1 MSRGNA
7 CVLALSTNR
16 AMYTIGVDVG
26 TGSVRAGLFD
36 LSGKRLAMAVEPIR
50 IHTPQPEHAEQ
61 SSADIWRA
69 VGITVRHVVQEAG
82 VAPESIIGIGY
93 DATCSL
99 VVLGQNAQPLTISP
113 SGDPQ
118 WNVMMWMDHR
128 AIREAEE
135 INAGHYD
142 VLRYVGGVISPEMET
157 PKLLWLK
164 RHMPETYR
172 QATKF
177 FDLPDYLV
185 YRSTGVDVRSLCT
198 TVCKWTYLG
207 HEDRWD
213 MNYLNAIGIADMLEG
228 GRAGSTI
235 RPQGEQVGT
244 LTPEAAEHLG
254 LTTRTQVAVAIIDA
268 HAGALGLLGAVWHHQ
283 PHADIASLERAMA
296 LIGGTSACLMA
307 VSQEERF
314 VPGVWG
320 PYYSALMPGMWLHE
334 GGQSAA
340 GALIDYTLENNAQR
354 DWLKA
359 EAQAQDITVYEL
371 ANRIIDRIQ
380 SDAPFRAAL
389 TCNLHVYPD
398 HYGNRSPYGDPHS
411 RGVVDGLSLDS
422 SPEATA
428 LLYYASLQ
436 GLAYNIRD
444 VLKALGEQGY
454 RIDQIYATGGSIKN
468 RLWLQEHADATGC
481 KIVLNQEP
489 EAVLLGSAILGA
501 VASGA
506 YSDLPTAMKA
516 MDHPGQVVEPNPET
530 FDYHDRKFE
539 IFREMYQQHLDRR
552 KRMNGV

>member
-1 MSRGNA
+1 
-7 CVLALSTNR
+7 
-16 AMYTIGVDVG
+16 MYTIGVDVG

-36 LSGKRLAMAVEPIR
+36 LNGKRLAMAVEPIR
-50 IHTPQPEHAEQ
+50 IYNPQSGFAEQ

-69 VGITVRHVVQEAG
+69 VGITVRGVVQDSG
-82 VAPESIIGIGY
+82 VEPEKVVGIGY

-99 VVLGQNAQPLTISP
+99 VVLQERDQPLSISP
-113 SGDPQ
+113 TGDPQ

-128 AIREAEE
+128 AIHEAEE
-135 INAGHYD
+135 INAGGYE

-164 RHMPETYR
+164 RHKPETYR
-172 QATKF
+172 KATKF

-185 YRSTGVDVRSLCT
+185 YQSTGIDVRSLCT

-213 MNYLNAIGIADMLEG
+213 MSYLNAIGIADMLEG
-228 GRAGSTI
+228 GRAGTAV
-235 RPQGEQVGT
+235 RPQGERVGT

-268 HAGALGLLGAVWHHQ
+268 HAGALGLLGAVWHNQ
-283 PHADIASLERAMA
+283 PQADLALLERAMA

-307 VSQEERF
+307 VSREERF
-314 VPGVWG
+314 VPGIWG

-340 GALIDYTLENNAQR
+340 GALIDFTLQNNSHH
-354 DWLKA
+354 DWFTKEA
-359 EAQAQDITVYEL
+359 EAKGITVYEV
-371 ANRIIDRIQ
+371 ANGLIDHLQ
-380 SDAPFRAAL
+380 EQVPFTAAL
-389 TCNLHVYPD
+389 TRNLHVYPD

-411 RGVVDGLSLDS
+411 RGVVDGLTLES

-428 LLYYASLQ
+428 LLYYATLQ

-444 VLKALGEQGY
+444 VLRALNEQGY
-454 RIDQIYATGGSIKN
+454 HIEQIYVTGGSIKN

-481 KIVLNQEP
+481 RIVLNQEP
-489 EAVLLGSAILGA
+489 EAVLLGGAILGA

-506 YSDLPTAMKA
+506 YSSLPEAMKA
-516 MDHPGQVVEPNPET
+516 MCHPGQVVEPNPDT
-530 FDYHDRKFE
+530 FEYHRRKFE

-552 KRMNGV
+552 KRMSGV

>member
-1 MSRGNA
+1 
-7 CVLALSTNR
+7 
-16 AMYTIGVDVG
+16 MYTIGVDVG

-36 LSGKRLAMAVEPIR
+36 LNGKRLAMAVEPIQ
-50 IHTPQPEHAEQ
+50 IHQPQPGYAEQ
-61 SSADIWRA
+61 SSEDIWRA
-69 VGITVRHVVQEAG
+69 VGITVRRAIQEAG
-82 VAPESIIGIGY
+82 VAPSEVIGIGY

-99 VVLGQNAQPLTISP
+99 VVIQEKDQPLSVSP
-113 SGDPQ
+113 TGDPQ

-135 INAGHYD
+135 INAGGYE
-142 VLRYVGGVISPEMET
+142 VLRYVGGTISPEMET

-164 RHMPETYR
+164 RHMPKTYR
-172 QATKF
+172 KAAKF

-185 YRSTGVDVRSLCT
+185 YQSTGIDVRSLCT

-207 HEDRWD
+207 HENRWD
-213 MNYLNAIGIADMLEG
+213 TNYLNAIGIADMLEN
-228 GRAGSTI
+228 GRAGTTI

-268 HAGALGLLGAVWHHQ
+268 HAGALGLLGAVWHDQ
-283 PHADIASLERAMA
+283 PHADLASLEQTMA

-307 VSQEERF
+307 VSREERF
-314 VPGVWG
+314 VPGIWG
-320 PYYSALMPGMWLHE
+320 PYYSALIPSMWLHE

-340 GALIDYTLENNAQR
+340 GALIDYILQNNAQHN
-354 DWLKA
+354 WFKTEA
-359 EAQAQDITVYEL
+359 ETKGTTVYEV
-371 ANRIIDRIQ
+371 ANRIIDRMQ
-380 SDAPFRAAL
+380 GHVPFTAAL
-389 TCNLHVYPD
+389 TRNLHVYPD

-411 RGVVDGLSLDS
+411 RGVVDGLTLDS

-428 LLYYASLQ
+428 LLYYATLQ

-444 VLKALGEQGY
+444 VLRALGEQGY

-481 KIVLNQEP
+481 KIVMNQEP

-506 YSDLPTAMKA
+506 YSHLPEAMKA
-516 MDHPGQVVEPNPET
+516 MGHPGQVVEPNPET
-530 FDYHDRKFE
+530 FEYHQRKFE

-552 KRMNGV
+552 KRMSGV